1 MTLKI
6 NIHVF
11 EGHRKE
17 FVLPDRNKYVNMDRH
32 FLKCYMDLVVATCHR
47 RGCHATGGMAAP
59 LLPGK
64 STSDPSYQ
72 QTMQKVLRFVC
83 YYTSTTLY
91 IKSILSLEA
100 HNDRAYTRLQ

>member
-1 MTLKI
+1 
-6 NIHVF
+6 
-11 EGHRKE
+11 
-17 FVLPDRNKYVNMDRH
+17 MDRH

-72 QTMQKVLRFVC
+72 LTMQKVLRYVC
-83 YYTSTTLY
+83 YDTSTTLY
-91 IKSILSLEA
+91 MSFKQSIKSA
-100 HNDRAYTRLQ
+100 AK